1 MRRYGLPVVP
11 AIIAVILG
19 PRAELQM
26 RRTLQLSNGEI
37 SGLWSTPLA
46 KFIYLIIA
54 IVLLWPLISR
64 FLLRGRHPLTEV
76 AAEAGVPLEGP
87 ESDEQRAP
95 EQPAVDGEP
104 RSRVPEAEPPTAD
117 DGTDTRGRP

>member
-1 MRRYGLPVVP
+1 MRRYGLPVLP

-19 PRAELQM
+19 PRAELQL

-54 IVLLWPLISR
+54 IVLLWPLLSR
-64 FLLRGRHPLTEV
+64 FLLRGRHPLQEAV
-76 AAEAGVPLEGP
+76 AVSPPDAQPPAEDQELA
-87 ESDEQRAP
+87 RAP
-95 EQPAVDGEP
+95 EPGTPA
-104 RSRVPEAEPPTAD
+104 AESD
-117 DGTDTRGRP
+117 RDREGTRERP